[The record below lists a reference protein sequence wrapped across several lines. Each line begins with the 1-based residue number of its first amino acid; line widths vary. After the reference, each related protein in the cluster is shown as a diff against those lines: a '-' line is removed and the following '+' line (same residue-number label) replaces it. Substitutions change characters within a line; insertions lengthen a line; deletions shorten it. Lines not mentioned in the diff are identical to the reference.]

1 MSRTIEDIPQ
11 EAMLSHRELQA
22 FWKAVNKPEHHGITD
37 KDHDANCVIRRLV
50 DYIQKLEDK

>member
-1 MSRTIEDIPQ
+1 MSKSIEDIPQ

-22 FWKAVNKPEHHGITD
+22 FWKAMNKPEHYGIAD

-50 DYIQKLEDK
+50 EHIQKLESK

>member
-1 MSRTIEDIPQ
+1 
-11 EAMLSHRELQA
+11 MLSHRELQA